1 MNEQCHSQIHYLK
14 FTSTQVFFSG
24 FCRMFQ
30 VSVFA
35 EQLPA
40 TMEYLFFIFYGTV
53 YKVQGLH
60 LEALF
65 TFSVVPAMCA
75 ASHVKINYLALIG
88 YN

>member
-1 MNEQCHSQIHYLK
+1 MVH
-14 FTSTQVFFSG
+14 
-24 FCRMFQ
+24 M
-30 VSVFA
+30 
-35 EQLPA
+35 
-40 TMEYLFFIFYGTV
+40 